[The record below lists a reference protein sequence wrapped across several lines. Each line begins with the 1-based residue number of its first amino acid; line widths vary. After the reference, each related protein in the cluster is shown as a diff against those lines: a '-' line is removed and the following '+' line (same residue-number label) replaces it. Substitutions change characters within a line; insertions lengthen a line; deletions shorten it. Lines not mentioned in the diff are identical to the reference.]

1 MHTTSKVS
9 PCGYDGAFF
18 ICNAPDY
25 IAYIRVRCDDQ
36 FIETYRAG
44 DPVLMIR
51 MRTRNGAYTH
61 LAKAP

>member
-9 PCGYDGAFF
+9 PRGYDGAFF

-25 IAYIRVRCDDQ
+25 IAYIRMRCDDQ
-36 FIETYRAG
+36 VFETYRAG
-44 DPVLMIR
+44 DPVLMIGI
-51 MRTRNGAYTH
+51 RTRNGAYTH